1 MIMFFL
7 VASTRKTYFMWAR
20 DVVEHGVGHVK
31 RNTVLNITIRP
42 QGNACL
48 PQKII
53 MISVVGKNLDSAKK
67 ITVLGVT
74 MDIVGNDGKISSQ
87 RSKSKL
93 RK

>member
-7 VASTRKTYFMWAR
+7 VVSTRKTSSISAR
-20 DVVEHGVGHVK
+20 DVVEHGVGRVK
-31 RNTVLNITIRP
+31 RNTVLSIMIRL

-53 MISVVGKNLDSAKK
+53 MINVAGKNLDSAKK
-67 ITVLGVT
+67 ITALGVIVL
-74 MDIVGNDGKISSQ
+74 IVGNAGKISSQ
-87 RSKSKL
+87 RSKSKS

>member
-20 DVVEHGVGHVK
+20 DVVEHGVGRVK
-31 RNTVLNITIRP
+31 RSTVLNIMTRL

-48 PQKII
+48 PQRII

-67 ITVLGVT
+67 IIVLGVT
-74 MDIVGNDGKISSQ
+74 MDIVEKDG
-87 RSKSKL
+87 RSKSNSL
-93 RK
+93 R